1 VFSMAY
7 EGIEYETGL
16 RWLYLAGVAAIIAAV
31 LFLRPQ
37 PVPPPAKAVVFGC
50 YTTSLG
56 APIRL
61 AADGMEILQNGFPR
75 IGFHLER
82 HKTGIALTAE
92 APITVRWCRISGQGD
107 KLIPT

>member
-1 VFSMAY
+1 
-7 EGIEYETGL
+7 
-16 RWLYLAGVAAIIAAV
+16 
-31 LFLRPQ
+31 
-37 PVPPPAKAVVFGC
+37 
-50 YTTSLG
+50 
-56 APIRL
+56 
-61 AADGMEILQNGFPR
+61 MEILQNGFPR